1 MSKWVLFFDQKT
13 RESQEF
19 FFKSLLPFIMRLIV
33 GKKRQE
39 WQREIF
45 LRISTHTH
53 TSPPRLLDDGIQI
66 EITESSSRRRRRA
79 PRQKNKRRT
88 RDRRWTSSFF
98 FVCEFGW
105 ISRRRRREG
114 RACFGERKRFL
125 SARVELEFQ
134 KLFVLQRTEESYEF
148 VAPRKVAE
156 TTRRAHASTS
166 KSASGQTTSSIESKG
181 TFERTRRNG
190 SSRLFDAVE
199 ACSCISFGG

>member
-1 MSKWVLFFDQKT
+1 MSKWVLFFDLKT

-19 FFKSLLPFIMRLIV
+19 FFKSLSFMRLIV

-53 TSPPRLLDDGIQI
+53 SPPVFWTTLYI
-66 EITESSSRRRRRA
+66 EITESSSRRSRRA
-79 PRQKNKRRT
+79 PRQKKKRRT
-88 RDRRWTSSFF
+88 RDRRWASSFF
-98 FVCEFGW
+98 LFATGW

-166 KSASGQTTSSIESKG
+166 KSASGQTTSSIESKR